1 MIAPEIYKFLNELAA
16 NNNREWFQDN
26 KKVYQECK
34 NSFSNVVEF
43 LIQLVAQ
50 TDSSVAGLSPKDCIF
65 RINRDI
71 RFSKDKSPYK
81 TNFGAF
87 IAPGGR
93 NKGTG
98 GYYIHIEP
106 GGSMLAGGVYMPAS
120 PVLKAIRQEIYDN
133 YDEFLSIVTN
143 TDFVASFK
151 EINAEKLKTKP
162 KGFPDDFEGLEYLK
176 FKHYGVQCM
185 YTDKDMQSENFI
197 KEVARVFGLIYPL
210 NRFLNYAIK
219 PVLEG

>member
-1 MIAPEIYKFLNELAA
+1 MISPEIYKFLNNLAA

-34 NSFSNVVEF
+34 ESFSYVVEL
-43 LIQLVAQ
+43 LIHLTAKI
-50 TDSSVAGLSPKDCIF
+50 DSSVKGLTPKDCIF

-93 NKGTG
+93 NRGTG
-98 GYYIHIEP
+98 GYYIHVEP
-106 GGSMLAGGVYMPAS
+106 NYSMLAGGIYMPAS
-120 PVLKAIRQEIYDN
+120 PVLKAIRQEIFDN
-133 YDEFLSIVTN
+133 YDEFLSIVS
-143 TDFVASFK
+143 DEEFVACFNGI
-151 EINAEKLKTKP
+151 EGEKLKTKP
-162 KGFPDDFEGLEYLK
+162 KGFPDDFVGIEYLK

-185 YTDKDMQSENFI
+185 YNDKEMQSDNFVN
-197 KEVARVFGLIYPL
+197 EVKRVFGLIYPL

-219 PVLEG
+219 PVLDV